1 MNRKGIS
8 LVEILVGTTVAAIAG
23 GLIINLMVSSN
34 RIFIN
39 QTNQASQGLSL
50 NQSAREITNLIK
62 STSGISNQYPP
73 AGTPQFITDS
83 DSLVLKLP
91 ALASG
96 GQIIDSVFDYAV
108 ISADTSNPAILRK
121 QIFVDPAVSERNP
134 ENQVLSTSLN
144 TLTFR
149 YLDTSNNPAGLLET
163 ARINFVLTLKQSNGL
178 PEKESSA
185 SGTVNIKNL

>member
-1 MNRKGIS
+1 MTAKGLS
-8 LVEILVGTTVAAIAG
+8 LLEVLIGMTVAAVAG

-39 QTNQASQGLSL
+39 QTNQVSQGLSL

-62 STSGISNQYPP
+62 SSSGISSQYPST
-73 AGTPQFITDS
+73 GTPQFITDS
-83 DSLVLKLP
+83 DTLVLKLP
-91 ALASG
+91 SLSSG

-108 ISADTSNPAILRK
+108 ISADSSNLAILRK
-121 QIFVDPAVSERNP
+121 YIFPGPGSVRKS

-144 TLTFR
+144 TLNFR
-149 YLDTSNNPAGLLET
+149 YLDKSNNPAGVVET
-163 ARINFVLTLKQSNGL
+163 VRVNFSLTLKVSGGL
-178 PEKESSA
+178 SEKESSA